1 MAART
6 HRDVQSPK
14 RQDVPK
20 SVRRTKSSGA
30 YASERL
36 SFDDQWEGCTV
47 KKAMTA
53 NRTWEIRPY
62 GMIGR
67 PGETWIVRL
76 RALQIYPDRF
86 RNQNEMKTCAIEAI

>member
-20 SVRRTKSSGA
+20 SVRRTKLSGA

-36 SFDDQWEGCTV
+36 SFDDEWEGCTV

-53 NRTWEIRPY
+53 NRTWEIRLY
-62 GMIGR
+62 GIAGR
-67 PGETWIVRL
+67 LWETWFMVEL
-76 RALQIYPDRF
+76 
-86 RNQNEMKTCAIEAI
+86 